1 MFEPTKAIQFLGF
14 ISDSERQ
21 AFILPED
28 KKKKFATLRDNL
40 LSSKVIQVKM
50 LQRFAGK
57 AVSLA
62 LAIPAAKLYVREVN
76 AHIGKLFDD
85 LNQFV
90 CQRKLRG
97 NF

>member
-14 ISDSERQ
+14 ISDSERK
-21 AFILPED
+21 AFILSEG

-50 LQRFAGK
+50 LQCFAGK

-62 LAIPAAKLYVREVN
+62 LTIPAAKLYVREVN
-76 AHIGKLFDD
+76 AHIGKA
-85 LNQFV
+85 
-90 CQRKLRG
+90 LRRSKPIRM
-97 NF
+97 